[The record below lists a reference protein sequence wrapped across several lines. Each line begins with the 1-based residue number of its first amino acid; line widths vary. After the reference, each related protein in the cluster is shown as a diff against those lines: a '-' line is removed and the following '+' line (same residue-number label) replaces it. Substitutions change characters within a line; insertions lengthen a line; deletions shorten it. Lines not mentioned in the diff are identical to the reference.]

1 MDIENLSEETL
12 KLVLDFGN
20 EIINKVNG
28 LIRMIIL
35 FGSHAKGKNEQ
46 SSDIDLLIVVDDV
59 YNVWDNVTS
68 VYYFD
73 NLNKILSQ
81 EKFKKLH
88 VNTLTLSIF
97 WDMARNGDPLL
108 INILRTGKAII
119 DPFGLF
125 GSLKKLL
132 EMGRIKPS
140 EEAIEISKRKIDL
153 NIRNYKLYLL
163 KAFENVYGI
172 FVTLAQYYLMKK
184 GYLPPEPS
192 EILEYLKKEIKDE
205 EILEWY
211 SRIFEKAKKIS
222 HGEIAEISTEE
233 LKEFYNKAIEFKNK
247 IEKILNEGNISG
259 GGV

>member
-1 MDIENLSEETL
+1 MDVEGVPEDIL
-12 KLVLDFGN
+12 KKILDFGN
-20 EIINKVNG
+20 ELINKVNG
-28 LIRMIIL
+28 LVRIIVL
-35 FGSHAKGKNEQ
+35 FGSYAKGKNEQ
-46 SSDIDLLIVVDDV
+46 QSDIDLLIVVDDV

-73 NLNKILSQ
+73 SLNKILSQ
-81 EKFKKLH
+81 DKFKKLH
-88 VNTLTLSIF
+88 INTLTLSVF

-119 DPFGLF
+119 DPYGLF

-140 EEAIEISKRKIDL
+140 EEAIEISKKKIEL
-153 NIRNYKLYLL
+153 SIRNYKFYLL
-163 KAFENVYGI
+163 KSFENVYGI

-192 EILEYLKKEIKDE
+192 EILDYLKKELNDK
-205 EILEWY
+205 EILDWY
-211 SRIFEKAKKIS
+211 HKIFEKAKKIS
-222 HGEIAEISTEE
+222 HGEISEIDIEE

-247 IEKILNEGNISG
+247 IEKILNEGDISRS
-259 GGV
+259 